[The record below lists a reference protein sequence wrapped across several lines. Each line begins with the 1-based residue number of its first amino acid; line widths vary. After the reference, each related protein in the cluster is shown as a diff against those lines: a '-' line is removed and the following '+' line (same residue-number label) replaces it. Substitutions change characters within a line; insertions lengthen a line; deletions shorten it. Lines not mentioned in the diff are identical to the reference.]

1 MTEVSFADEEFGS
14 VSLGDLR
21 RKKRL
26 FEMANQAALTPGG
39 SLTRVFQTTAGREA
53 AYRFVENDS
62 IDSTEIPRAAAV
74 AGFRRAKKNNSP
86 YVFVPI
92 DGSSLSL
99 PSVPD
104 DSEMGPIGNRWS
116 KSLGVHVM
124 NSIIVDIEGVTLGVA
139 GQVYWTRERQ
149 EQLSRTK
156 AYLKKEKTK
165 RVRKNTQ
172 RPLEEKESAHWL
184 TVMDQSI
191 QAAKEGQFGGTLW
204 FQLDAGAD
212 FSHMLATASLLE
224 SWVTV
229 RSKNPRSLFEEQG
242 TLLEKVLAEAPLG
255 TFKIDVPQTPI
266 RVGRTATIELRY
278 VSVLLKLKPRGDGG
292 IIPTPFF
299 AVHAHEISKVPK
311 GQEPIDWLLLTNKSG
326 QTFEDAKEV
335 VRAYSMRWRIEEVH
349 KTWKSVTKVEE
360 SALTTLNGLTI
371 WAAILFS
378 VAVRIER
385 LKYFSRIQPEAPA
398 SVELTATE
406 IETLQLLRKAH
417 VPSSRKQLPHPV
429 LTIATAVRWIADFG
443 GYMNPHKGPPGSIIL
458 ARGLRY
464 LRSAVD
470 TKELLKM

>member
-53 AYRFVENDS
+53 AYRFVENEN
-62 IDSTEIPRAAAV
+62 IDSTVIPQAAAV
-74 AGFRRAKKNNSP
+74 AGFRRAKKNGSS

-104 DSEMGPIGNRWS
+104 DSDMGPIGNRWS

-124 NSIIVDIEGVTLGVA
+124 NSIIVDPEGVTLGIA

-191 QAAKEGQFGGTLW
+191 QAAKEGQFAGTLW

-229 RSKNPRSLFEEQG
+229 RSKNPRSLFEEHG
-242 TLLEKVLAEAPLG
+242 TLLEKVLADAPLG
-255 TFKIDVPQTPI
+255 SFQIDVPKTAN
-266 RVGRTATIELRY
+266 RAERTATIELRY
-278 VSVLLKLKPRGDGG
+278 VSIVLKLKPRGDSG
-292 IIPTPFF
+292 IIPTPLF
-299 AVHAHEISKVPK
+299 AVHAREISKLPNGEK
-311 GQEPIDWLLLTNKSG
+311 PIDWLLLTNRPG
-326 QTFEDAKEV
+326 ETFEEAKEV

-360 SALTTLNGLTI
+360 SALTTLNGFTI

-385 LKYFSRIQPEAPA
+385 LKYFSRTQPEAPA
-398 SVELTATE
+398 SVELTPAE
-406 IETLQLLRKAH
+406 IEILVLHRKNH
-417 VPSSRKQLPHPV
+417 VPSFRNHSQLAV
-429 LTIATAVRWIADFG
+429 LSIGTAVRWIADLG
-443 GYMNPHKGPPGSIIL
+443 GYMNPHQGPPGSITL
-458 ARGLRY
+458 ARGLRL
-464 LRSAVD
+464 LRAAVH
-470 TKELLKM
+470 TKEFLKM